1 MTIGWLLFTDLNGT
15 LLDDGSSG
23 IDPSLPALKILRRL
37 GIPLIPVSSKTLP
50 ELEPFRHALKLKGPV
65 VAENGAVIVYPG
77 EATQV
82 APPGYHR
89 LRDFLVDRRANPNFD
104 TLGFGDMALEEVMA
118 ATGLPREEAKLT
130 RRRLGSEPLIW
141 RGSEKGLAAF
151 REEAA
156 AARLRLIQGRR
167 FLHLLGDTDKGT
179 AVRHV
184 IKHLRN
190 RARLVTHTIALG
202 DADNDRDMLLA
213 AEIPVI
219 IRRPDGSHLS
229 LPERP
234 DALVSEQPGAAGW
247 NQVVLELLEK
257 YTRQDTAAPHSP
269 PGAREES

>member
-15 LLDDGSSG
+15 LLDDGGSS
-23 IDPSLPALKILRRL
+23 IDPSLPSLKTLRRL
-37 GIPLIPVSSKTLP
+37 GIPLIPVTSKTLA
-50 ELEPFRHALKLKGPV
+50 ETARLRHTLQLRGPL
-65 VAENGAVIVYPG
+65 VAENGAVLAYPG
-77 EATQV
+77 ETTQV

-89 LRDFLVDRRANPNFD
+89 LRDFLVDRRANPDFN
-104 TLGFGDMALEEVMA
+104 TLGFGDMGLEEIMA
-118 ATGLPREEAKLT
+118 ATGLPREEAKLA

-141 RGSEKGLAAF
+141 RGSEKALTAF
-151 REEAA
+151 REEVT

-167 FLHLLGDTDKGT
+167 CLHLLGDTDKGT

-190 RARLVTHTIALG
+190 RARLVTRTIAMG

-213 AEIPVI
+213 ADIPVI

-234 DALVSEQPGAAGW
+234 DALISEQPGTAGW
-247 NQVVLELLEK
+247 NQVVLELLRK
-257 YTRQDTAAPHSP
+257 YTRQDAAAPHLP
-269 PGAREES
+269 PRAGEEN